1 MHVKAVISGGP
12 SKIRGNELKLKMK
25 IIDRLE
31 HIRQPFVNAVIT
43 VGNFDGVHIGHQALF
58 HEVIEKS
65 DAINGTAI
73 AMTFEPHPMRV
84 LKKNNHPPL
93 ITLYEQKEELI
104 ERSGIDVLICIPF
117 TKKFASLSAEEFIK
131 DLLIKKIGMK
141 AIIVGEDY
149 TFGKNREGNLTVL
162 KSYAAQL
169 GYEVIV
175 AEWIKATRNVPDRI
189 SSTRVRKLVMAGE
202 IEMARKMLGRH
213 YQIRGLVVKG
223 RDRGGKLLGIP
234 TANLNLQDEL
244 CPKTGIYAVT
254 VEYHNRL
261 YKGVANIGYS
271 PTFNDNEFTV
281 EVHILEFN
289 ENIYDQKI
297 RVNFIERIRDEKK
310 FGDIAELK
318 NQINQDI
325 KVARKILVAYDK

>member
-1 MHVKAVISGGP
+1 
-12 SKIRGNELKLKMK
+12 MK

-31 HIRQPFVNAVIT
+31 RIQQPFVNAVIT
-43 VGNFDGVHIGHQALF
+43 IGNFDGVHIGHQALF
-58 HEVIEKS
+58 HEVIEKA
-65 DAINGTAI
+65 DALKGTAI

-93 ITLYEQKEELI
+93 ITLYEQKQELI
-104 ERSGIDVLICIPF
+104 ERSGIDVLICVPF
-117 TKKFASLSAEEFIK
+117 TKEFAELSAEKFIK
-131 DLLIKKIGMK
+131 ELLIKKIGMK

-149 TFGKNREGNLTVL
+149 TFGKNREGNLAVL
-162 KSYAAQL
+162 KSYASQL

-175 AEWIKATRNVPDRI
+175 AEWIKATRDVPDRI
-189 SSTRVRKLVMAGE
+189 SSTRVRKLVMAGQ
-202 IEMARKMLGRH
+202 IESARKMLGRH
-213 YQIRGLVVKG
+213 YQIRGLVVRG

-234 TANLNLQDEL
+234 TANINLQDEL

-254 VEYHNRL
+254 VEYRSRL

-281 EVHILEFN
+281 EVHILAFSD
-289 ENIYDQKI
+289 NIYGQKI

-310 FGDIAELK
+310 FGHIDELK
-318 NQINQDI
+318 SQIHRDI
-325 KVARKILVAYDK
+325 EAARKILAVYDEEILTD

>member
-1 MHVKAVISGGP
+1 MI
-12 SKIRGNELKLKMK
+12 

-31 HIRQPFVNAVIT
+31 NITQPFKNAVIT
-43 VGNFDGVHIGHQALF
+43 IGNFDGVHIGHQALF
-58 HEVIEKS
+58 HEVVEKA
-65 DAINGTAI
+65 DAIDGTSI

-84 LKKNNHPPL
+84 LKQNNHPPL
-93 ITLYEQKEELI
+93 ITLYEQKAELI

-117 TKKFASLSAEEFIK
+117 TQEFSSLSAEAFIK
-131 DLLIKKIGMK
+131 DLLVAKIGMK

-162 KSYAAQL
+162 KSYASQL

-175 AEWIKATRNVPDRI
+175 ADWIKAGQNFPDRI
-189 SSTRVRKLVMAGE
+189 SSTRIRELVMAGE
-202 IEMARKMLGRH
+202 IEPARKMLGRH
-213 YQIRGLVVKG
+213 YQIRGLIVKG
-223 RDRGGKLLGIP
+223 RDRGGRLLGIP
-234 TANLNLQDEL
+234 TANINLQDEL

-271 PTFNDNEFTV
+271 PTFDDNEFTV
-281 EVHILEFN
+281 EVHLLNFSTD
-289 ENIYDQKI
+289 IYAEKI

-310 FGDIAELK
+310 FANISELTA
-318 NQINQDI
+318 QINQDI
-325 KVARKILVAYDK
+325 KTAHKILAAYDT